1 MGSAITRSLSWSVV
15 NVAEQWY
22 GWCKDIGDGEIT
34 LQTWNKGWL
43 GANDYERLP
52 VETTGAHVES
62 GDHVHGEYHNHLNFS
77 SWWSIIVFNYQK
89 FSSSSD
95 TDLISDTKS
104 DEFHRNGHSS
114 DSVCVVF
121 NFPLKKK
128 TRYNEK
134 GIVDE
139 DIGGYLEKI
148 QFPFNMD
155 KKIWIYDDQLW
166 WHKMKW
172 KKLV

>member
-43 GANDYERLP
+43 GANDDERLP

-77 SWWSIIVFNYQK
+77 SWWSNIVFNYQK

-95 TDLISDTKS
+95 TILILDTKNN
-104 DEFHRNGHSS
+104 EFHRNGHPS
-114 DSVCVVF
+114 DSVCVVL
-121 NFPLKKK
+121 NFPLKK
-128 TRYNEK
+128 
-134 GIVDE
+134 DS
-139 DIGGYLEKI
+139 L
-148 QFPFNMD
+148 
-155 KKIWIYDDQLW
+155 
-166 WHKMKW
+166 
-172 KKLV
+172 